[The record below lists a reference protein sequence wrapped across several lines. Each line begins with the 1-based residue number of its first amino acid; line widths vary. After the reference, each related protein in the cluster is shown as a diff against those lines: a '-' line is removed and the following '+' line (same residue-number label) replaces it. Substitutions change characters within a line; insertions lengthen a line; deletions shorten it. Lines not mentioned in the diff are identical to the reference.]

1 MNLSLVVPCYN
12 EEGNVKNLIEKCE
25 KFLSNQKHELILVNN
40 GSTDNTEKKIDEF
53 LNIPNIK
60 KVNVN
65 SNKGFGYGVLQG
77 LLAASGDILSYTH
90 ADNQTDPNDVLK
102 GLELLKDKNNS
113 NFLIKGNRINKIK
126 YNWTLFELF
135 VSYAMTIFETIL
147 FQKLLYDIH
156 GQPVIFHKNFLKI
169 WKSSPNDMALDLYVY
184 YLAVINKY
192 KIIRFPVKFDKKN
205 RLTGRGNTDA
215 LTKIFK
221 EMILQI
227 ISSIILRF
235 NIK

>member
-1 MNLSLVVPCYN
+1 
-12 EEGNVKNLIEKCE
+12 
-25 KFLSNQKHELILVNN
+25 
-40 GSTDNTEKKIDEF
+40 
-53 LNIPNIK
+53 
-60 KVNVN
+60 
-65 SNKGFGYGVLQG
+65 
-77 LLAASGDILSYTH
+77 
-90 ADNQTDPNDVLK
+90 
-102 GLELLKDKNNS
+102 
-113 NFLIKGNRINKIK
+113 
-126 YNWTLFELF
+126 
-135 VSYAMTIFETIL
+135 
-147 FQKLLYDIH
+147 
-156 GQPVIFHKNFLKI
+156 
-169 WKSSPNDMALDLYVY
+169 MALDLYVY